1 MTVRVP
7 EYGRVRWGV
16 REAERVQYVKMQ
28 MRGWAHEESVVRGK

>member
-1 MTVRVP
+1 VTVRVP
-7 EYGRVRWGV
+7 EYGRVGE